1 MKTDFFCFLLLWSK
15 EHALVLL
22 AIPAVALKVLYRLS
36 VTPWTQDMASDKT
49 YPVEVLVVN
58 VALLERALDLLLGIG
73 RQLVV
78 AVNQLEILLGSL
90 PPVVDDI
97 RRDASPVPRVSNV
110 TSRWSQNAKTSYQ

>member
-1 MKTDFFCFLLLWSK
+1 MKTDLFCFLLLRSK

-22 AIPAVALKVLYRLS
+22 AIPAVALKVLYKSSDTR
-36 VTPWTQDMASDKT
+36 WTQEMASDKT
-49 YPVEVLVVN
+49 YPVEVLVIN
-58 VALLERALDLLLGIG
+58 VALLERALDLLLGIS

-78 AVNQLEILLGSL
+78 AVNQLEILLSSL

-110 TSRWSQNAKTSYQ
+110 RSAWSQNAGTSHQ